1 MQKTIK
7 AGALE
12 KAGILLDRSNQEITY
27 DKLKEHI
34 RKNHPTKS
42 EMDKTKV
49 ANDELKYFTMC
60 DPLGELPIMRCCNK
74 KSISTCIG
82 NRNWCESLFN
92 DYQSIGNFIHHIDD
106 SEHSN
111 FRILLFWNT
120 SSR

>member
-1 MQKTIK
+1 MKDPLTKSAGAALLQEILEVETGLIDEIKKDDMQKTMN

-42 EMDKTKV
+42 ELDKTKV

-74 KSISTCIG
+74 KASP
-82 NRNWCESLFN
+82 LA
-92 DYQSIGNFIHHIDD
+92 
-106 SEHSN
+106 
-111 FRILLFWNT
+111 
-120 SSR
+120 

>member
-42 EMDKTKV
+42 EMDKTKL

-74 KSISTCIG
+74 KASP
-82 NRNWCESLFN
+82 LA
-92 DYQSIGNFIHHIDD
+92 
-106 SEHSN
+106 
-111 FRILLFWNT
+111 
-120 SSR
+120 